1 MSTSAPSA
9 TDAFDNGQDRA
20 MPRLR
25 LIGRL
30 AAAYMLDSAQI
41 ARGGGDVIDTLLAA
55 AIIQANVQGISS
67 RADLQLA
74 YAGGDQLPP
83 DELRRPVSVNALAS
97 SLNLPFETVRRRV
110 RKMERDGF
118 CRVQA
123 AGVIVPTA
131 VLQDPKYAVDAFRG
145 YERLRSFY
153 YELNDL
159 GLLRDLPAP
168 SVDLASGTVPFRA
181 VARIS
186 GAYILRLVEALSLIG
201 DMTDALIVL
210 EVFRSNMEHLPLEPT
225 GGEGFSID
233 DLPVDSLRRPISAA
247 RLAARLGFPQET
259 VRRHLSRLV
268 ERGLCARVKGGL
280 IVPAEA
286 LTRPNLRAALAA
298 NASNIQRLFGA
309 LSQLGV
315 LRIWDAARMPG
326 APITEIPQTG

>member
-1 MSTSAPSA
+1 MSTPAPS
-9 TDAFDNGQDRA
+9 TTGAFDDGQGRA
-20 MPRLR
+20 LPRLR
-25 LIGRL
+25 LMGRL
-30 AAAYMLDSAQI
+30 SAAYMLDSAQI
-41 ARGGGDVIDTLLAA
+41 ARGDGDVIDTLLAG
-55 AIIQANVQGISS
+55 AIIQANVHEINS
-67 RADLQLA
+67 RADLQLT
-74 YAGGDQLPP
+74 YAEVDQMPP
-83 DELRRPVSVNALAS
+83 NELRRPVSVNALAS
-97 SLNLPFETVRRRV
+97 SLKLPFETVRRRV
-110 RKMERDGF
+110 KKMERDGF
-118 CRVQA
+118 CRAQA
-123 AGVIVPTA
+123 GGVIVPTE

-153 YELNDL
+153 YELSDL

-168 SVDLASGTVPFRA
+168 SVDLASGTAPFRA

-186 GAYILRLVEALSLIG
+186 GVYILRLVEALGLIG

-247 RLAARLGFPQET
+247 RLAERLGFPPET
-259 VRRHLSRLV
+259 VRRHLSPLV

-298 NASNIQRLFGA
+298 NASNLHRLFGA

-326 APITEIPQTG
+326 QRAAGIPQTG